1 MVKPEMETDTQP
13 QRYCLTTQQTYA
25 NSSYTQKAVYYTRA
39 YATPVYYTEE
49 FKYYS
54 SPSKYQTEAPVN
66 YTTIALEC
74 YTTTYAAPNYYTVAQ
89 KCYTS
94 MHNQF
99 AIVYFDVV
107 LLLEY
112 YTTKAA
118 EYYTTK
124 AAEYYTTKAA
134 EYYTTKAAEYYT
146 TKAAANSYYTTK
158 ATEYYTTS
166 YAATTYY
173 TEAPKFYS

>member
-1 MVKPEMETDTQP
+1 MVKPEMETVNHPCCWLFGVSLMVESSTGVP
-13 QRYCLTTQQTYA
+13 VSPGCGRYPTATLLSYYA
-25 NSSYTQKAVYYTRA
+25 TNIRKQFLHLKGLYYTD
-39 YATPVYYTEE
+39 E

-54 SPSKYQTEAPVN
+54 SPSKYQTEGPVY

-74 YTTTYAAPNYYTVAQ
+74 YNTTCAAPNYDTVAP

-134 EYYTTKAAEYYT
+134 EYYTT
-146 TKAAANSYYTTK
+146 
-158 ATEYYTTS
+158 S
-166 YAATTYY
+166 YAATTFYI
-173 TEAPKFYS
+173 EAPKFYS